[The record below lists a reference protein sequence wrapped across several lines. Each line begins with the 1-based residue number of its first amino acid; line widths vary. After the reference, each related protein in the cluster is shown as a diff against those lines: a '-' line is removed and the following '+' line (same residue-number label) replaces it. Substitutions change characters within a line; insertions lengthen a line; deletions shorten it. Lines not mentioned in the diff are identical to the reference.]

1 MSTRAGPR
9 DRENSRSN
17 SFPDAR
23 LDTKTKNKSKGHKVC
38 LDRHSILPSRKTDP
52 KTTDRPPFHFA
63 TWWIAPA
70 SRSFRGVTLRRV
82 SLGDDAFSRRADALA
97 PTPDCPLFPT
107 PADECVSSPY
117 PPRCYA
123 RLHQRAVNCRKKKC
137 GHTNQ
142 LRIKKKLK

>member
-1 MSTRAGPR
+1 VSTRAGPR

-97 PTPDCPLFPT
+97 PTPDCPLSQHPLT
-107 PADECVSSPY
+107 SVS
-117 PPRCYA
+117 PPLT